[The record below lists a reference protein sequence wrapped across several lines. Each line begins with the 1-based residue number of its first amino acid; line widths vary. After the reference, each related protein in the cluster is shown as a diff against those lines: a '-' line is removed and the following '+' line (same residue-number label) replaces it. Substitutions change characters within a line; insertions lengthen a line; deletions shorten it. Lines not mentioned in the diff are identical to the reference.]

1 MQSVQKEKKV
11 AIFDIDGTVF
21 RSSLLIE
28 VVNMLI
34 ERKVFPAEAQ
44 EIFNEE
50 HKLWLDRKGGYE
62 DYIMT
67 VVHAF
72 QKYLKGVHYS
82 DFMDTV
88 DAVLAR
94 HNDQVY
100 KYTRDLLKKLKKDGY
115 YLLAI
120 SQSPLSILSKFGE
133 HMGFDKV
140 YGRIYETGPESRF
153 TGKVIDEHLIMN
165 KSNIVH
171 RAVEKE
177 GLTLKESIGVGD
189 TEDDISFLDMV
200 ENPICFNPNAAL
212 YRYARIKK
220 WKVVVERKNVIYD
233 IE

>member
-1 MQSVQKEKKV
+1 MRKL

-34 ERKVFPAEAQ
+34 ERKVFPEKAM
-44 EIFNEE
+44 EIFDAE

-72 QKYLKGVHYS
+72 QKHLKGVHYS
-82 DFMDTV
+82 DFMDAV
-88 DAVLAR
+88 DLVLE
-94 HNDQVY
+94 HNRDRVY
-100 KYTRDLLKKLKKDGY
+100 RYPRDLIKTLKKDGY

-153 TGKVIDEHLIMN
+153 TGKVVDEHLISN
-165 KSNIVH
+165 KANIVR
-171 RAVEKE
+171 RALEKE
-177 GLTLKESIGVGD
+177 GLTLEGSIGVGD
-189 TEDDISFLDMV
+189 TEDDIPFLDLV
-200 ENPICFNPNAAL
+200 GEAICFNPNAAL
-212 YRYARIKK
+212 YRYAKIKK
-220 WKVVVERKNVIYD
+220 WKVVVERKNVIYE